1 MLNIKAFYK
10 LTEGKDIASF
20 FFSQESPHLL
30 MTIALIEQRIVLERI
45 AELLQGQHMQY
56 EDFELQLDR
65 IALALEERNNAFKG
79 ILDERQGPAGNP
91 G

>member
-1 MLNIKAFYK
+1 MLNIKE
-10 LTEGKDIASF
+10 LSDILADARTS
-20 FFSQESPHLL
+20 SDDARTTLIV
-30 MTIALIEQRIVLERI
+30 IALVEQRMVLERI
-45 AELLQGQHMQY
+45 AERLDVQY
-56 EDFELQLDR
+56 MAFPEIESRLDR

>member
-1 MLNIKAFYK
+1 MLNIKE
-10 LTEGKDIASF
+10 LSDILADARTS
-20 FFSQESPHLL
+20 SDDARTTLIV
-30 MTIALIEQRIVLERI
+30 IALIEQRIVLERI